1 MNNITIVY
9 QKPWVLGYVRQKV
22 DEISHVITDIDKLET
37 RIYKQLSDYFSR
49 GKTSYKR
56 VQYLVNREIDLALKQ
71 FGTQNIVVFS
81 DLTKRNDFGE
91 SMEFE
96 PEDLLA
102 QGGET
107 VIENISLSEE
117 IARLAADD
125 RELFTLNAWANGF
138 SDPQVYTTLAR
149 HFGGNQESHRKF
161 VQRFKVKCQERIEKE
176 RLAKTS

>member
-22 DEISHVITDIDKLET
+22 DEISHIITDIDKLET
-37 RIYKQLSDYFSR
+37 RIYKQLSDYFTR

-56 VQYLVNREIDLALKQ
+56 VQYLVNREVDLALKQ
-71 FGTQNIVVFS
+71 FGTQNIIVFS
-81 DLTKRNDFGE
+81 DLSKRNDFGE

-102 QGGET
+102 QVSET
-107 VIENISLSEE
+107 VLENISLNEE

-125 RELFTLNAWANGF
+125 RERFTLNAWANGL
-138 SDPQVYTTLAR
+138 SDTQVSETLAR
-149 HFGGNQESHRKF
+149 HFGGKCESHRKF
-161 VQRFKVKCQERIEKE
+161 VQRFKAKCRSK
-176 RLAKTS
+176 LTA